1 MKLIVCGAAI
11 IVSLL
16 LPSLAFSE
24 MIDLGDEV
32 SLERLYSGSGQ
43 VKEEKLFVHGE
54 LKCHREYTW
63 FGIGSQDKMTWAR
76 SFSEKIYIAP
86 NQYLLRRFGPDGSI
100 LEDMFIKDKKAVY
113 AQNKNLLTKVRVGET
128 FYTYKNDGEHAVN
141 INYGKDGVEIGSVS
155 KYKNDKLDGEQK
167 HFDEKTKRFLTDS
180 IYQSGRMSQ
189 SFKYDE
195 DGKEIPNGAR

>member
-1 MKLIVCGAAI
+1 MKSIVCMAVI
-11 IVSLL
+11 IGTLL

-32 SLERLYSGSGQ
+32 SLERLYSNSGK
-43 VKEEKLFVHGE
+43 VKEEKLFVRGE

-63 FGIGSQDKMTWAR
+63 FGAGSQDKTIWGR
-76 SFSEKIYIAP
+76 SFSEKVYIAP
-86 NQYLLRRFGPDGSI
+86 NQYLLRQFGPDGSI
-100 LEDMFIKDKKAVY
+100 LLDMFIKDKKVVY
-113 AQNKNLLTKVRVGET
+113 AQNKDLLTKARIGET
-128 FYTYKNDGEHAVN
+128 FYTYKNDGEHAVG
-141 INYGKDGVEIGSVS
+141 INYGKDGIEIRTVS

-195 DGKEIPNGAR
+195 NGNEIPIGAR